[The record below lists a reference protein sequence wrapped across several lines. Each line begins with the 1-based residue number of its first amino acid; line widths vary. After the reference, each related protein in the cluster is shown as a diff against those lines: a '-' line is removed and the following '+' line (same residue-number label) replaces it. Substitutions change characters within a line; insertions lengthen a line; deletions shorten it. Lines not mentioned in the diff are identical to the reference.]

1 MKRIL
6 RGFILGMVI
15 ILLIAVPVFAY
26 YYGNLSVVESEGN
39 DYTNLPVIASL
50 NASML
55 SDYGFISATGLDTR
69 VLTGDGV
76 PLPHM
81 LANDKVLFVTDL
93 AAHEDKSLIFYM
105 GATSLSSFPIIVGY
119 DGYITTPDDPEL
131 ELTYVMELLASGY
144 FDASAGSDK
153 NILYK
158 EDAYRVYISGTS
170 EITVAGLSAGDVE
183 EWTMSYDSF
192 TSGIH
197 TVYVVSNGLGAYLYV
212 DNFDV
217 AKDTQN
223 FYESSNVNLSNT
235 YFGYLSPQHRFTFYA
250 SGRYW
255 AFYTKSASYTAI
267 YYKTSTD
274 GTSWSSENTISIV
287 AGDTIGGYGGIGVW
301 LRGSYMHIAY
311 GGQRAGQDYVRYRRG
326 VPESDSTITW
336 SADWQGTACTTAD
349 RIVGET
355 SVVADTDD
363 YPVIVYEEAFGVS
376 QYSYITKSSA
386 NDGTWSTQGGYP
398 LLIGQTS
405 PNGNSETITAYPNS
419 DKMYALWSQDDG
431 ASNYNWYLFGKYY
444 NGSSWSGSD
453 ETIDYGRYEDPT
465 YTIIGFCSVA
475 DDDDN
480 LYIVWERSDGGSYL
494 EVRWE
499 DGTFSS
505 PIQIS
510 PTGSSPSVSYNDNA
524 NCVYVT
530 YIRSGAARSVALN
543 LNEWEFSSEYTLF
556 TPTGLS
562 TLSATPYGDHV
573 GILYLTS
580 ASGYTEHGYLSFPYE
595 WNDNGNNWTWMQNNV
610 MPYATDLLIA
620 VDGTIHLEYEPAD
633 IIQGTTLPDISGAS
647 DNDGIITWGTNVDGV
662 ATSMGPLTSSSYQP
676 PPGVTTGNW
685 TTPQDVMPTTGGES
699 ITGGLG
705 TLDSNV
711 FYPVISALS
720 YISGLLPGKDP
731 IPIPLM
737 WVLIASI
744 ILVIA
749 VGVCVWKMPHQLITA
764 LVGLGLIVL
773 FNRMGIYPWWVYLIY
788 VPLAV
793 SILYYERKPSL

>member
-119 DGYITTPDDPEL
+119 DGYITTPDDEDL

-183 EWTMSYDSF
+183 EWTMSYDGF
-192 TSGIH
+192 TSGLH

-212 DNFDV
+212 DDFDV
-217 AKDTQN
+217 AKDTEN
-223 FYESSNVNLSNT
+223 FYDAFNAN
-235 YFGYLSPQHRFTFYA
+235 FDAGYDGCFMPYSHRTFYA
-250 SGRYW
+250 NGRYW
-255 AFYTKSASYTAI
+255 AFYTIGGAIASEI
-267 YYKTSTD
+267 YYRTSTD
-274 GTSWSSENTISIV
+274 GASWTAASAIGID
-287 AGDTIGGYGGIGVW
+287 ADTAFKGFSVWFDGTYFHVGYGN
-301 LRGSYMHIAY
+301 RGAY
-311 GGQRAGQDYVRYRRG
+311 GDSNGLRYRSGTPNGDGSISWRAAWQSVNVG
-326 VPESDSTITW
+326 NGSN
-336 SADWQGTACTTAD
+336 DW
-349 RIVGET
+349 
-355 SVVADTDD
+355 VVIATDNSG
-363 YPVIVYEEAFGVS
+363 YAYMRYTRQTGVS
-376 QYSYITKSSA
+376 VTIDEITKSST
-386 NDGTWSTQGGYP
+386 NDGTWTTAGGYP
-398 LLIGQTS
+398 LVGVVEDRGALIG
-405 PNGNSETITAYPNS
+405 YPNS
-419 DKMYALWSQDDG
+419 NKMYIVNRK
-431 ASNYNWYLFGKYY
+431 ASNLNLIGRYY
-444 NGSSWSGSD
+444 NGAAWSGS
-453 ETIDYGRYEDPT
+453 EEVIDSSATTCALDQFNA
-465 YTIIGFCSVA
+465 IA
-475 DDDDN
+475 DMDDN
-480 LYIVWERSDGGSYL
+480 VCIVWRGGTWATCGKINMRIRYADGSFGSIVEIESSGAESPTVSYDTERNLFYIFYVNSGSIYVRALSL
-494 EVRWE
+494 EE
-499 DGTFSS
+499 GT
-505 PIQIS
+505 IS
-510 PTGSSPSVSYNDNA
+510 PAYFLCTP
-524 NCVYVT
+524 T
-530 YIRSGAARSVALN
+530 ALN
-543 LNEWEFSSEYTLF
+543 YI
-556 TPTGLS
+556 
-562 TLSATPYGDHV
+562 SATPYGSDIGVLYVGSATITGHV
-573 GILYLTS
+573 ALT
-580 ASGYTEHGYLSFPYE
+580 FP
-595 WNDNGNNWTWMQNNV
+595 WVWDDNSNNWTWMQNNV
-610 MPYATDLLIA
+610 MPYATDLLMA

-633 IIQGTTLPDISGAS
+633 IIQGTTLPDISGSS